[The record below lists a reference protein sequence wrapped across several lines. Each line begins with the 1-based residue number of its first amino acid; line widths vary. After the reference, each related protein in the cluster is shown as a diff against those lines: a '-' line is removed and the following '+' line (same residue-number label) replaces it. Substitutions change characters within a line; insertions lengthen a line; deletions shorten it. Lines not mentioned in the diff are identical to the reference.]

1 MQMTLPV
8 PRAPV
13 YHDSQSQDNSS
24 SNTDI
29 KLCIPYADDES
40 YSSTP
45 SDQDHKDNS
54 SCDVFTIDD
63 LSSDYDDNHE
73 QHSGN
78 CDVCLDNST
87 VTWSHT
93 HDTSTES
100 SSSCVDTLV

>member
-63 LSSDYDDNHE
+63 ISSDYDDNHGR
-73 QHSGN
+73 HSGN
-78 CDVCLDNST
+78 CDICLDNST

>member
-1 MQMTLPV
+1 MTLPV

-13 YHDSQSQDNSS
+13 YHDSQSQHNSP

-29 KLCIPYADDES
+29 KLCIPDAGDES

-54 SCDVFTIDD
+54 SCEVFTIDD
-63 LSSDYDDNHE
+63 ISSDYDDNHGR
-73 QHSGN
+73 HSGN
-78 CDVCLDNST
+78 CDMCLDNST

-93 HDTSTES
+93 HHTSTES
-100 SSSCVDTLV
+100 SSSGVDTLV